1 MLINKHDS
9 QLGIAEGALAVIN
22 IIPGLNIEIY
32 NMKIENFLEYMKI
45 HEKVEVGTDA
55 FAMFHELSQ
64 RALKI
69 TMELNN
75 KYHTPEE
82 IIGIF

>member
-32 NMKIENFLEYMKI
+32 NIFREYMDDYVIWKYSNE
-45 HEKVEVGTDA
+45 HEYLRRSKLRDTK
-55 FAMFHELSQ
+55 F
-64 RALKI
+64 RAGN
-69 TMELNN
+69 TYYDLN
-75 KYHTPEE
+75 EAVR
-82 IIGIF
+82 I

>member
-32 NMKIENFLEYMKI
+32 N
-45 HEKVEVGTDA
+45 V
-55 FAMFHELSQ
+55 FHEYLDNYVIWKYSNEHEYLRRSKLRDTKFRAGNTWYDLSEAV
-64 RALKI
+64 RI
-69 TMELNN
+69 
-75 KYHTPEE
+75 
-82 IIGIF
+82 

>member
-32 NMKIENFLEYMKI
+32 NVFHEYMDDYVIWKYSDE
-45 HEKVEVGTDA
+45 HEYLRRSKLRDTK
-55 FAMFHELSQ
+55 F
-64 RALKI
+64 RAGN
-69 TMELNN
+69 TYYDLN
-75 KYHTPEE
+75 EAVR
-82 IIGIF
+82 I

>member
-32 NMKIENFLEYMKI
+32 NVFREYMDDYVIWKYSD
-45 HEKVEVGTDA
+45 ETQYLRRSKLRDTK
-55 FAMFHELSQ
+55 F
-64 RALKI
+64 RAGN
-69 TMELNN
+69 TYYDLN
-75 KYHTPEE
+75 EAVR
-82 IIGIF
+82 I